1 MGIHLE
7 MNERAAMGATN
18 LPRSSSSLLGF
29 GSDLISNC
37 KEKMGIK
44 STMLAALLGVTE
56 RTLSTWSEV
65 SLAETQANG
74 KILRLVTLNKV
85 VEDAVRSEIKG
96 KVILNLLNEPIPN
109 DRDEKTLLDYIVDD
123 PGNPLLEVVIPMV
136 IESFKK

>member
-1 MGIHLE
+1 MALNIE
-7 MNERAAMGATN
+7 MNERAAMGAAN
-18 LPRSSSSLLGF
+18 IPRSSSLLLGF

-37 KEKMGIK
+37 KDKMGIK
-44 STMLAALLGVTE
+44 TTMLAALLGVTE

-65 SLAETQANG
+65 SLAETQASG

-85 VEDAVRSEIKG
+85 VEDAVQSEIKG

-109 DRDEKTLLDYIVDD
+109 DREDKTLLEYIVDD
-123 PGNPLLEVVIPMV
+123 PGNPLLKVVIPMV

>member
-1 MGIHLE
+1 MAIQIE
-7 MNERAAMGATN
+7 MNEREAMGATYI
-18 LPRSSSSLLGF
+18 PRSNSFPLGF

-37 KEKMGIK
+37 KDKMGIK
-44 STMLAALLGVTE
+44 TTMLAALLGVTE

-65 SLAETQANG
+65 SLAETQASG
-74 KILRLVTLNKV
+74 KILRLVTLNRV

-109 DRDEKTLLDYIVDD
+109 DRDERTLLDYIVDD
-123 PGNPLLEVVIPMV
+123 PGNPLLEVVIPML

>member
-1 MGIHLE
+1 MVIQIE

-18 LPRSSSSLLGF
+18 LPRSNSFPLGL

-37 KEKMGIK
+37 KDKMGIK
-44 STMLAALLGVTE
+44 TTMLAALLGVTE

-65 SLAETQANG
+65 SLAETQASG
-74 KILRLVTLNKV
+74 KILRLVTLNIV

-136 IESFKK
+136 IVSFKK